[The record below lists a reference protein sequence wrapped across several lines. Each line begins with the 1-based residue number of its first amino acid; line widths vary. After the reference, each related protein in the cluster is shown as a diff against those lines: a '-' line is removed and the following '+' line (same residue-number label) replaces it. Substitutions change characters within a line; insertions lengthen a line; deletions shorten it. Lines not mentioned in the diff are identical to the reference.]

1 VRKYFRREN
10 TNQTREGE
18 TEGRRLEMIFPAR
31 KGTIVE
37 D

>member
-1 VRKYFRREN
+1 MYFRKEN
-10 TNQTREGE
+10 SNQPREGE
-18 TEGRRLEMIFPAR
+18 TERRRLEMIFPAR